1 MTPEE
6 KAPNV
11 GRSLLKRGALC
22 GLVIVLLA
30 AGSVSAAGFLQADTI
45 INTIEKEGRA
55 PINIPEIDRAE
66 AGEAQTLMVLGS
78 DQRYGDK
85 KAGLKPRSDT
95 IILVRLD
102 PDKEATAVMSVPR
115 DLKVQIPGY
124 GTDKIN
130 AAYELGGPRLTVKT
144 VKKLFAKPGEPF
156 KINHIV
162 NVNFGGF
169 RKVVNYIGG
178 VYVDIDRDYFNDN
191 SGGERFATIDVN
203 PGYQKL
209 KGQDALDYVR
219 YRHGDNDLVRAARQ
233 QDFLRQLRN
242 AAGARRL
249 LDYRRRRQL
258 ARLFARYTDTD
269 KNLRRKKDVFSLLKL
284 VLFTGRKPVRE
295 VRFRV
300 DLDRRP
306 GLPDRLAGQARRDR
320 QRVPQRPGVEEA
332 AHHVARLRRRPQVG
346 VRAQEPQPLLQ
357 RAAGSRS
364 RAARARTRRSS
375 APAARGSPSTSRR
388 CAPAARATPA
398 PSRGSTRIED
408 ERGKK
413 HKRLPARGLQ
423 GRRRR
428 VLRHPGHDLARAADP
443 RRPVGDPQGQRPQAR
458 AALRRAPPAARR
470 LADQARGLLGLQHA
484 HPVAEHA
491 ADDRH
496 RRLAE
501 AVGPEVSRSASR
513 AR

>member
-1 MTPEE
+1 
-6 KAPNV
+6 
-11 GRSLLKRGALC
+11 
-22 GLVIVLLA
+22 
-30 AGSVSAAGFLQADTI
+30 
-45 INTIEKEGRA
+45 
-55 PINIPEIDRAE
+55 
-66 AGEAQTLMVLGS
+66 
-78 DQRYGDK
+78 
-85 KAGLKPRSDT
+85 
-95 IILVRLD
+95 
-102 PDKEATAVMSVPR
+102 MSVPR
-115 DLKVQIPGY
+115 DLKV
-124 GTDKIN
+124 DD
-130 AAYELGGPRLTVKT
+130 PRLRHRQDQRR
-144 VKKLFAKPGEPF
+144 LRARRPAPDGQ
-156 KINHIV
+156 
-162 NVNFGGF
+162 
-169 RKVVNYIGG
+169 
-178 VYVDIDRDYFNDN
+178 DRQEAVRQARRAVQDQPHRQRQLRRLPQGRQLHRRRLRRHRPRLLQRQLGRRD
-191 SGGERFATIDVN
+191 FATIDVN

-269 KNLRRKKDVFSLLKL
+269 KDLRRKKDVFSLLKL

-346 VRAQEPQPLLQ
+346 VRAQEQQPLLE
-357 RAAGSRS
+357 R
-364 RAARARTRRSS
+364 ARARDRAPRGRGPGDRRR
-375 APAARGSPSTSRR
+375 PPREVPLLLPDAARQRLALRR
-388 CAPAARATPA
+388 HGAADLPHRGRARQEAP
-398 PSRGSTRIED
+398 
-408 ERGKK
+408 
-413 HKRLPARGLQ
+413 RLPPRGLQ

-484 HPVAEHA
+484 H
-491 ADDRH
+491 R
-496 RRLAE
+496 
-501 AVGPEVSRSASR
+501 SR
-513 AR
+513 